1 MKEHV
6 VRKMGGLIPTE
17 VLSRLHIINDMPVS
31 EDLKRGRFGDA
42 LKDLGSEKAQIL
54 RLLIAFLSEYG
65 PFETGVIAVVS
76 LPVLMI
82 CRCHKKRLTEW
93 RLCWWKNPLPEIL
106 SRSSNVWST
115 DYQ

>member
-1 MKEHV
+1 MGV
-6 VRKMGGLIPTE
+6 VIPTE

-65 PFETGVIAVVS
+65 PLETGVTVV
-76 LPVLMI
+76 VLLLVPMI
-82 CRCHKKRLTEW
+82 CRCHKKRLAEW
-93 RLCWWKNPLPEIL
+93 RLC
-106 SRSSNVWST
+106 
-115 DYQ
+115 